1 MFGVPVN
8 APVVVLKLIP
18 GGVALIL
25 KLAMAP
31 PVELAV
37 NPVAAVFT
45 VRDSDDEERVN
56 AGAASVTVNAKV
68 LVAVPDAFVAV
79 TV

>member
-1 MFGVPVN
+1 V
-8 APVVVLKLIP
+8 PVVVSKLIP
-18 GGVALIL
+18 GGVALML
-25 KLAMAP
+25 KLAIAP
-31 PVELAV
+31 PVEVIV
-37 NPVAAVFT
+37 NPVAGVLT
-45 VRDSDDEERVN
+45 VRVSDDEERVN